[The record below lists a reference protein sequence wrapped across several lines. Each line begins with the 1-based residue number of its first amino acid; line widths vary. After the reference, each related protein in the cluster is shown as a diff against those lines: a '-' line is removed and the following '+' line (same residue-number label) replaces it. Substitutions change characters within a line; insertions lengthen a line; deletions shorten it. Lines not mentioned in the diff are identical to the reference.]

1 MEYKSPFNHQD
12 IVIDVDQSN
21 ISSYFEM
28 NFFPGVQRSVN
39 ENNQK
44 ISKFEALKKLIFPF
58 KRIIKTK
65 TVVFLAHNGKSADYG
80 PVNDLINDL
89 KSELFNNN
97 LLLLEE
103 IEEIWNKIYKID
115 TYFFFGRIA
124 VEYLATFFK
133 LNNVSI
139 PLFLKDLGKHNGLY
153 DCYIQNLCVEK
164 FFFSIEP
171 GLENVISDYTRSFP
185 DSSLLISGNEENRK
199 KISFKKFKPEK
210 RDYENWK
217 KMKKKKKKNH

>member
-103 IEEIWNKIYKID
+103 IEEILKQKGVTKIFEKD
-115 TYFFFGRIA
+115 HQHFNAGNTDFDNHK
-124 VEYLATFFK
+124 EY
-133 LNNVSI
+133 I
-139 PLFLKDLGKHNGLY
+139 FL
-153 DCYIQNLCVEK
+153 
-164 FFFSIEP
+164 S
-171 GLENVISDYTRSFP
+171 
-185 DSSLLISGNEENRK
+185 
-199 KISFKKFKPEK
+199 
-210 RDYENWK
+210 WK
-217 KMKKKKKKNH
+217 K